1 MLVLNASKHCVH
13 RYIHIVYVSRGTIA
27 RGIYVRKYSIREHLV
42 SRTSIKT
49 PDKEKEIEIEI

>member
-1 MLVLNASKHCVH
+1 MHQS
-13 RYIHIVYVSRGTIA
+13 IVYIDIYTLYMYHEVQSG
-27 RGIYVRKYSIREHLV
+27 GIYVRKYSIREHLV